1 MMRKIL
7 LVVFATVALSAFAAE
22 TTVKGYLV
30 DLACA
35 TEDGSKPGFGAKHDK
50 DCLQMPDCQKSGY
63 GVLTSGNKVVK
74 FDKAGNE
81 QAKKFIA
88 ASKKTKD
95 FRVNVT
101 GNVNGDT
108 MTVQKIELQ

>member
-1 MMRKIL
+1 MTRFLIVL
-7 LVVFATVALSAFAAE
+7 FAAFSISAFAAE

-30 DLACA
+30 DLSCA
-35 TEDGSKPGFGAKHDK
+35 KEEGSKPGFGAKHDK
-50 DCLQMPDCQKSGY
+50 DCLQMPDCEKSGY
-63 GVLTSGNKVVK
+63 GVLTADKKVVR
-74 FDKAGNE
+74 FDTSGNE

-101 GNVNGDT
+101 GDVKGDS